1 MKAST
6 YGSLIMLMFIR
17 NIDKTYC
24 SSIQQ
29 VINLTDALA
38 DKFKL
43 ETDLSYMTKYLIVK
57 NLVESGILVMQ
68 KKGKNRK
75 IKLTQKVKRY
85 AVERMSEMEGF

>member
-1 MKAST
+1 MNAST

-29 VINLTDALA
+29 VINLTDSLA

-43 ETDLSYMTKYLIVK
+43 KIDLSYMTRYLIVK
-57 NLVESGILVMQ
+57 NLVESGILIMQ

-75 IKLTQKVKRY
+75 IKLAQKVKTY
-85 AVERMSEMEGF
+85 AVERMREMEGF